1 MGEMVIERFVDPYT
15 KEPLERDERG
25 NLFRMDGDGR
35 VVYANRDGCNDFVHP
50 DTDLAKERGFYD
62 DKYSGIE
69 SERLTLHSISR
80 PWVDSIYPHT
90 RFLLESLGD
99 LTGKKILLLGNGSSF
114 KEFYLLSLGAS
125 IIYSD
130 LSIEV
135 VARMRSKFKRADF
148 AGTWDDSIEF
158 HAIDALH
165 LPFPDGTFDIIYG
178 WGFVHHMEDL
188 DQFLTEVKRC
198 LKENGRCRFVD
209 DAYSPLWQFMK
220 RTVLRPV
227 QILFHRKYGV
237 SPEDQRATMRGGY
250 RYEEIVGLK
259 ERYGFR
265 DIIFIRK
272 SFFMRIFWR
281 AYSKVFGG
289 DRRSMG
295 RVKPIIRLLNSLDGF
310 LERTAWMR
318 NNSIF
323 LVWGFDT

>member
-1 MGEMVIERFVDPYT
+1 MIIEQFVDPYT
-15 KEPLERDERG
+15 KEPLERDGDG
-25 NLFRMDGDGR
+25 NLFRREGDGR
-35 VVYANRDGCNDFVHP
+35 VVYSSHDGCNDFVHP
-50 DTDLAKERGFYD
+50 DAELAEERGFYD
-62 DKYSGIE
+62 EKYAEME

-80 PWVDSIYPHT
+80 PWIESIYPISMT
-90 RFLLESLGD
+90 LLESLGD

-114 KEFYLLSLGAS
+114 KEFYLLSFGARVV
-125 IIYSD
+125 YSD

-135 VARMRSKFKRADF
+135 AKQMKSKFQKADF
-148 AGTWDDSIEF
+148 AGRWGDSIEF
-158 HAIDALH
+158 HAVDALH

-188 DQFLTEVKRC
+188 DQFMSEVKRC

-209 DAYSPLWQFMK
+209 DAYSPTWQFMK

-227 QILFHRKYGV
+227 QILFHRRYGV

-250 RYEEIVGLK
+250 RHEEIARMK
-259 ERYGFR
+259 ERYGFK
-265 DIIFIRK
+265 DMIFIRK

-289 DRRSMG
+289 NRRSMG
-295 RVKPIIRLLNSLDGF
+295 RVKPIIRLLNGLDGI
-310 LERTAWMR
+310 LEGTGWMK

-323 LVWGFDT
+323 LVWGFDI